1 MAYEVHLSKAAPRTS
16 KSCQQVGGA
25 SGVTSGG
32 HGPQSKM
39 TLRSPNPAA
48 APRHCLPAASRPSH
62 QVPWPPACPQTPPGH
77 LTPGSPAARPH
88 ACGRYRFSVPARHRT
103 RRRYLL
109 AASLSAGLGQCL
121 RPSHSAQPSAA
132 YPHPPAPRALPH
144 AVIHCPLCSHSAG
157 SRTPRQIALAQ
168 LCPRGARGPPI
179 HLPHAHPHR
188 ACLPAPLLKG
198 SDLACSLPWFP

>member
-39 TLRSPNPAA
+39 TLGSPNPAA

-132 YPHPPAPRALPH
+132 YPPRLEPCLVLSFTVLFVPTPLALGHLDRSPWRSSVLEELGAPQSTCHMLTR
-144 AVIHCPLCSHSAG
+144 I
-157 SRTPRQIALAQ
+157 
-168 LCPRGARGPPI
+168 GP
-179 HLPHAHPHR
+179 
-188 ACLPAPLLKG
+188 ACLPR
-198 SDLACSLPWFP
+198 C